1 MGFLSDLVMARDLI
15 RDAVAGVRELNSAL
29 GQGAMAPLSP
39 GGSPFGPPPG
49 SAPTAGSPLGADRSR
64 LQPLRQAGTLLG
76 PSGQPIGGGWG
87 GATISTGGGGGGGS
101 RTGMASAGAGG
112 GMWGGVTMS
121 SGGGSGGG
129 GGRLVAGS
137 PGGWQANAQVIGTLT
152 TIAMELRGLRN
163 DQQRDV
169 TGLRAK
175 GLT

>member
-49 SAPTAGSPLGADRSR
+49 SAPGAGNPLGADRSR
-64 LQPLRQAGTLLG
+64 LQPLRQAATLLA
-76 PSGQPIGGGWG
+76 PNGQPISLGGF
-87 GATISTGGGGGGGS
+87 
-101 RTGMASAGAGG
+101 R
-112 GMWGGVTMS
+112 TMS
-121 SGGGSGGG
+121 TGGGSGGG
-129 GGRLVAGS
+129 GSLAGAGGGSGYMTMSGGSGGGGGAAGGRLSGTITS
-137 PGGWQANAQVIGTLT
+137 SILTGGDRAVVGTLER
-152 TIAMELRGLRN
+152 IAMELRGLRN